1 MTTAT
6 LHPHHR
12 ASPRRRLRRPA
23 SHEALERAA
32 ASLSAHGFETVI
44 VSDGPTARDFILTQI
59 PRGSEV
65 HWGAGVTVAEIGLAE
80 ALEVSPDIEAL
91 RPRLT
96 AMDRATQGDQMRKLG
111 AAPDVFVNSAN
122 AVTEDGSIVSASASG
137 SQLGPIAS
145 GAGRVFFVIGA
156 QKVVPDLATALRRV
170 ETHVVPLEDARALAG
185 VRLPHGPQQGPDP
198 PRRAARPHH
207 RRPRRGGD
215 RLLILRPPSAA
226 RT

>member
-6 LHPHHR
+6 ATPTIERPLDDDF
-12 ASPRRRLRRPA
+12 AAPA
-23 SHEALERAA
+23 SREALERAA
-32 ASLSAHGFETVI
+32 ASLSSHGIETVI
-44 VSDGPTARDFILTQI
+44 VSDGATARDFVLTQI

-65 HWGAGVTVAEIGLAE
+65 HWGAGVTATEIGLAA
-80 ALEVSPDIEAL
+80 ALEVSPDVIAL
-91 RPRLT
+91 RPRLS

-156 QKVVPDLATALRRV
+156 QKVVPDLATALRRI
-170 ETHVVPLEDARALAG
+170 ETHVVPLEDARALQAYG
-185 VRLPHGPQQGPDP
+185 FHTSLNKI
-198 PRRAARPHH
+198 
-207 RRPRRGGD
+207 
-215 RLLILRPPSAA
+215 LILHGERPGRITVVLVEEAIGF
-226 RT
+226 